1 MNTWQAIAKSKQ
13 ESLRAAIPSE
23 WIIPAHILPPEHQTD
38 VTSFPRQSGWFTNRE
53 LEILST
59 SAPRI
64 LAHLE
69 TRSWTSEEVTKVF
82 CKAAAAAHQL
92 ILFDEA
98 IARAKELDDHLRKTG
113 KPKGPFHGLP
123 ISLKDN
129 FNIIGKDSTVGFTSL
144 VNDPATYNSTLT
156 DLLLQGGAVLYVKT
170 NVPTAMMIAETVN
183 NVFGRTVNPLNR
195 KLTSGGSSGG
205 ESALISFGASRIG
218 VGTDIGSDPLY
229 PIASIFTLRPSFGR
243 FPNFQTRSG
252 LAGQEAVNSVNGP
265 MASTLEEITFYSK
278 TVIDQEPWVNDPK
291 CLPIPWR
298 PAEPKHRLKLA
309 VMWNDGIVTPT
320 PPVTRALKETVDR
333 LRKAGHEVI
342 DWKPTG
348 HKEARQLLQRKF
360 VADGGKSVRGL
371 LAPTGEP
378 FREEM
383 RDYEKATELGVHE
396 MWQIHLERNTLQKD
410 YLHRWNASG
419 IDGIL
424 CPTTPYSSVEH
435 GKFAYVGYT
444 GVFNILDYSAV
455 SFPCGVKASKAL
467 DASYHGHKALSDV
480 DARIQHDCTLPHS
493 YSSKSPQIDRTNI
506 RILDNA
512 SAVDGMPVS
521 LQLVARRLEEEKV
534 LMMTGVV
541 LQAVSTGWKSK
552 L

>member
-1 MNTWQAIAKSKQ
+1 MNSWQAIAKSKQ

-23 WIIPAHILPPEHQTD
+23 WIIPAHLLPPEHQTD

-69 TRSWTSEEVTKVF
+69 TGSWTSEEVTKVF

-92 ILFDEA
+92 TNCLSEILFDEA
-98 IARAKELDDHLRKTG
+98 IARAKQLDEHLRKTG

-156 DLLLQGGAVLYVKT
+156 DLLLEGGAVLYVKT

-218 VGTDIGSDPLY
+218 VGTDIGGSLRIP
-229 PIASIFTLRPSFGR
+229 AACTGIFTLRPSFGR

-320 PPVTRALKETVDR
+320 PPVARALKETVDR

-342 DWKPTG
+342 DWTPTG
-348 HKEARQLLQRKF
+348 HKEARELLQRKF

-383 RDYEKATELGVHE
+383 RDYEKATELGVHK
-396 MWQIHLERNTLQKD
+396 MWQIHLERNNLQKD
-410 YLHRWNASG
+410 YLHRWNTSG

-467 DASYHGHKALSDV
+467 DTSYHGHKALSDV
-480 DARIQHDCTLPHS
+480 DARIQHDCTCIIHT
-493 YSSKSPQIDRTNI
+493 Y
-506 RILDNA
+506 DNA

>member
-1 MNTWQAIAKSKQ
+1 MNSWQAIAKSKQ

-23 WIIPAHILPPEHQTD
+23 WMIPANLLPQEHQTD

-69 TRSWTSEEVTKVF
+69 TGSWTSVEVTKVF

-92 ILFDEA
+92 TNCLSEILFDEA
-98 IARAKELDDHLRKTG
+98 IARAKQLDEHLRKTG

-218 VGTDIGSDPLY
+218 VGTDIGGSLRIP
-229 PIASIFTLRPSFGR
+229 AACTGIFTLRPSFGR

-265 MASTLEEITFYSK
+265 MAPTLEEITFYSK

-298 PAEPKHRLKLA
+298 PVEPKHRLKLA
-309 VMWNDGIVTPT
+309 VMWDDGIVTPT
-320 PPVTRALKETVDR
+320 PPVARALKETVNR

-342 DWKPTG
+342 DWAPTG
-348 HKEARQLLQRKF
+348 HKEARELLQRKF

-396 MWQIHLERNTLQKD
+396 MWQIHLERNNLQKD
-410 YLHRWNASG
+410 YLHRWNTSG

-480 DARIQHDCTLPHS
+480 DARIQHD
-493 YSSKSPQIDRTNI
+493 Y
-506 RILDNA
+506 NA